1 MLWLDSVGSQIVAST
16 VQSNDVSEVS
26 HSLCKLLAALGDH
39 SALYLAA
46 NISSS
51 TPVTPGKTKGYL
63 VQTFLRLIMAYT
75 GLQGYYGVDE
85 EESELTLSFWYLF
98 QEALWTADYF
108 EDEDDDAP
116 PPSKDP
122 AQVTM
127 AKSVYIELVQILRRK
142 VAFPPSPTGW
152 HRDQID
158 KFNVYRRDVGD
169 TLINA

>member
-1 MLWLDSVGSQIVAST
+1 
-16 VQSNDVSEVS
+16 VQSNDVSETS

-46 NISSS
+46 NISS
-51 TPVTPGKTKGYL
+51 TAPVALGKTKGYF
-63 VQTFLRLIMAYT
+63 VQTFLRLFMAYT
-75 GLQGYYGVDE
+75 GLQGFYGEDE

-98 QEALWTADYF
+98 QEALWSADYF
-108 EDEDDDAP
+108 EDEEDDTP
-116 PPSKDP
+116 PTSKDP

-127 AKSVYIELVQILRRK
+127 AKSVYIELVQILRKK

-152 HRDQID
+152 NKDQID

-169 TLINA
+169 TLINAFVSCCPVGSDSR